1 MYNSDYYAHVDAAMT
16 NLWKDFGR
24 KLLQVL
30 DGTMRYLLILP
41 IRFFEYGKD
50 CIQTELSSQHDNAIR
65 FRNLKQ
71 NGHI

>member
-30 DGTMRYLLILP
+30 DGTVRYLLICP
-41 IRFFEYGKD
+41 IRLYEFVCE
-50 CIQTELSSQHDNAIR
+50 CIRMELEDQREEHIR
-65 FRNLKQ
+65 FENLKQ